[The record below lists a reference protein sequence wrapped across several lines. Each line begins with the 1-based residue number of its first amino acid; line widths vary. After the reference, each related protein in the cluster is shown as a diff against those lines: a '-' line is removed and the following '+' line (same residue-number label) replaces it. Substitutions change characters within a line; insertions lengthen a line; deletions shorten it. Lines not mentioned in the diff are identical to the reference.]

1 MGVIF
6 LETDINIEVN
16 NFFKKYNL
24 NEITKENI
32 IKYFKDIN
40 ATNQYGGLLHAAVQ
54 NKFSEDKVLKFI
66 DTLLQC
72 GVYVN
77 LKAKSTGYS
86 FIHLALYGYT
96 EDEEDCSYSTEFI
109 IKLISLA
116 KKYNFD
122 VNIKDNDGDSL
133 IHTALA
139 SEIYTGDTAVLID
152 ALGDKYDLQCKDNNG
167 NNIYE
172 ALIKYKEEARQTNN
186 KNWYVRL
193 SQEKE
198 KILLYTENNNIAGKE
213 EIQTPEENLVQEDTD
228 NKEVQG
234 IEEVIEDDEDQLS
247 KIDSKEEIK
256 ILETEE
262 NQIDEISQ
270 QENNNY
276 ETINQLKIRIEAMI
290 PNITIEFLLLN
301 YSTILNDKN
310 KLNAY
315 LESKDLSIREKS
327 SIKLLSK
334 KLDLLIKETIN
345 NYIIESQTIK
355 NADRLK
361 AMLIAFN
368 YEDEVQL
375 LNEIIPESSEE
386 ISIDD
391 INECKTLRD
400 MNSLKE
406 EIENIQNDDIKKTLL
421 KELNKKEILFIE
433 KIESIKLK
441 INIINSVN
449 GMNIIKEDKKI
460 EIFDELD
467 YANLT
472 VDEIN
477 GLETKLIELIEKN
490 KNIFWETINNKIV
503 ELLNLVSAGEKSGL
517 LTDEE
522 MWNFI
527 NSKLNDGKRQDRK
540 VRTYHNEKK

>member
-122 VNIKDNDGDSL
+122 VNIKDNEGDSL

-186 KNWYVRL
+186 KIWYDRL

-228 NKEVQG
+228 NKEDQG

-406 EIENIQNDDIKKTLL
+406 EIENIQNANIKKTLL

-477 GLETKLIELIEKN
+477 GLETKLIELIEKD

>member
-54 NKFSEDKVLKFI
+54 NKFPEDKVLKFI
-66 DTLLQC
+66 DTLIQC

-96 EDEEDCSYSTEFI
+96 EDEEDYSYSTEFI

-270 QENNNY
+270 QENIDY
-276 ETINQLKIRIEAMI
+276 ETINQLKTRIEAMLL
-290 PNITIEFLLLN
+290 NITIEFLLLN
-301 YSTILNDKN
+301 YATILNDKN
-310 KLNAY
+310 KLNTY